1 MSDTF
6 KHKDKGKF
14 HNKILKYDEVCESTK
29 QMWDRRNCEWGE
41 FRKVKKDLIDKIAEK
56 EMKNTIDKEALKEL
70 EDYYKGLEEIEN
82 KYSTK
87 KEYNSQKFEYNYE
100 DYVNKIVYNLDRYT
114 NLKNGNMLEDLDGEY
129 VLFSD
134 VLKAVSNLF
143 SAKND

>member
-1 MSDTF
+1 
-6 KHKDKGKF
+6 
-14 HNKILKYDEVCESTK
+14 
-29 QMWDRRNCEWGE
+29 
-41 FRKVKKDLIDKIAEK
+41 
-56 EMKNTIDKEALKEL
+56 MKNTINKEALKEL

-82 KYSTK
+82 KYSAK

-134 VLKAVSNLF
+134 VLKAVSILF
-143 SAKND
+143 SAQKE